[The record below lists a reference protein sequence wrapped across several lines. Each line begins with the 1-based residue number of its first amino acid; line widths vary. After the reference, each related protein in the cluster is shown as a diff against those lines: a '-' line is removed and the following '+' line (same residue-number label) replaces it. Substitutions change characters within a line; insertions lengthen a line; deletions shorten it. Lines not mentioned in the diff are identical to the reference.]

1 MSLSG
6 AVREEAYMS
15 WDGVERRSDDHA
27 ARIASLEAYSKTHAA
42 TLEELKSDLRCVR
55 SGVQAIS
62 RDLHAAKVSG
72 KVVIAVA
79 VTVGGVIGWA
89 VNLIGRG

>member
-1 MSLSG
+1 MI
-6 AVREEAYMS
+6 REEAFMV
-15 WDGVERRSDDHA
+15 WDGVDGRCDDHS
-27 ARIASLEAYSKTHAA
+27 ARIASLEVYSKTHAA
-42 TLEELKSDLRCVR
+42 TIEELKSDIRCIR
-55 SGVQAIS
+55 SGVQSIS

>member
-1 MSLSG
+1 MT
-6 AVREEAYMS
+6 
-15 WDGVERRSDDHA
+15 WDCIERRSDDHA
-27 ARIASLEAYSKTHAA
+27 ARIASLEAYSRTHAA
-42 TLEELKSDLRCVR
+42 TIEELKSDIRCIR

-89 VNLIGRG
+89 INLVGRS